1 MILAFCEEPEI
12 LNLIL
17 FLRSIIDVICI
28 LVPIA
33 LVVMV
38 SVELGKIVFS
48 ASNKTVKSATKGIFN
63 KIIATIVIFFIPVLV
78 NLILGNLGESS
89 VQQTACWTN
98 ANSETITY
106 YKKIKE
112 AKQLAERKEKQERIE
127 ANNKKR
133 EEEDKKRKKNIKKRT
148 SSSGGGKTLLETAL
162 KEVGNGHSK
171 YTNFYGMA
179 ADWCAMFVFW
189 ATHHTPVNGNVSD
202 CANPTRAGS
211 DKCYYKK
218 LIEVDSAVVYSYA
231 VWMAQNK
238 RFYHSQ
244 YWANS
249 TGTYKDG
256 SKAYTPQPGDLV
268 FFDGNPSIATYSGN
282 PLTCDGELGHIAIVK
297 EVKDGQLYWVGGN
310 QGSDSYTTSSVT
322 INNCDIGAA
331 KIVGYG
337 TWPKSN

>member
-33 LVVMV
+33 LIVMI
-38 SVELGKIVFS
+38 SIELGKIVFGS
-48 ASNKTVKSATKGIFN
+48 SDKTVKSATKGIFN

-171 YTNFYGMA
+171 YTSWYGF
-179 ADWCAMFVFW
+179 ADEWCCMFVVW
-189 ATHHTPVNGNVSD
+189 ATAHTSVNGNVSE
-202 CANPTRAGS
+202 CANTPRSGS
-211 DKCYYKK
+211 DKCYYNKK
-218 LIEVDSAVVYSYA
+218 IQEDAAAVSYFA
-231 VWMAQNK
+231 YWMAKNN

-249 TGTYKDG
+249 TGKYKDG

-268 FFDGNPSIATYSGN
+268 FFNGGYGGDPMNCQAQLS
-282 PLTCDGELGHIAIVK
+282 HIAIVK

-310 QGSDSYTTSSVT
+310 QGSNTFTTSSVT
-322 INNCDIGAA
+322 INNCDIGAS

-337 TWPKSN
+337 TWPK

>member
-17 FLRSIIDVICI
+17 FLRSVVEVICI
-28 LVPIA
+28 VVPIV
-33 LVVMV
+33 LILMI
-38 SVELGKIVFS
+38 SIQLFKIVFDS
-48 ASNKTVKSATKGIFN
+48 SDSNLKIATKGIIN
-63 KIIATIVIFFIPVLV
+63 KILASVIIFFVPVLV
-78 NLILGNLGESS
+78 NLMLGSLGENR

-112 AKQLAERKEKQERIE
+112 AKQLAERKEKQERIAE
-127 ANNKKR
+127 NNKKR
-133 EEEDKKRKKNIKKRT
+133 EEEDKKRKKSIKKRT

-162 KEVGNGHSK
+162 KEVGNGHKK
-171 YTNFYGMA
+171 YTDWYGWP
-179 ADWCAMFVFW
+179 DEWCCMFVVW
-189 ATHHTPVNGNVSD
+189 ATAHTSVNGNVSE
-202 CANPTRAGS
+202 CANTGRSGS
-211 DKCYYKK
+211 EKCYYNK
-218 LIEVDSAVVYSYA
+218 LIKEDAAAVWYFAY
-231 VWMAQNK
+231 WMAQNK

-268 FFDGNPSIATYSGN
+268 FFNGNPAYGVYHGN

-310 QGSDSYTTSSVT
+310 QGAGSFESSSVT
-322 INNCDIGAA
+322 INNCDIGAE

-337 TWPKSN
+337 TWPKN